1 MNNKI
6 ILGDDIFFLVFF
18 KFVNIGLFVV
28 FVFYLKFSVM
38 IFRLGF
44 VFYIERM
51 NWMIILGIIIYFF
64 LECNI
69 WWCRMYFGF
78 FLCLIMVE

>member
-38 IFRLGF
+38 MFRLGF

-51 NWMIILGIIIYFF
+51 N
-64 LECNI
+64 
-69 WWCRMYFGF
+69 
-78 FLCLIMVE
+78 

>member
-28 FVFYLKFSVM
+28 FVFFLKYDVY
-38 IFRLGF
+38 I
-44 VFYIERM
+44 VFCVLLEEWIE
-51 NWMIILGIIIYFF
+51 W
-64 LECNI
+64 
-69 WWCRMYFGF
+69 
-78 FLCLIMVE
+78 